1 MAAAE
6 PSLLP
11 DLFTISQARMHLI
24 ALALAHLDTQVPP
37 DIGLFARR
45 SSRKVLDRVL
55 GHAPAGI
62 ERALHRLPVAV
73 LNRQN
78 YRRLVNLLDDP
89 ESAKVLHHAAKIS
102 DSTIRVLYEMP
113 GPLRRLSITHNFHP
127 DDGAQFDVSEAR
139 QSAPHDRVS
148 RRRVVGAGEITA
160 EAGDFDQVV
169 G

>member
-11 DLFTISQARMHLI
+11 DLFAISRPRMNLI
-24 ALALAHLDTQVPP
+24 ALALAHLEPPVPSG
-37 DIGLFARR
+37 IGLFLARR

-89 ESAKVLHHAAKIS
+89 ESAKVLHHAA
-102 DSTIRVLYEMP
+102 TINDLAIQVLYEMP
-113 GPLRRLSITHNFHP
+113 GPLRRLSITPNFHP
-127 DDGAQFDVSEAR
+127 D
-139 QSAPHDRVS
+139 
-148 RRRVVGAGEITA
+148 VG
-160 EAGDFDQVV
+160 
-169 G
+169 